1 MAGAPPPEQHNW
13 RIAQLYARNEFDECL
28 AVVEKALTASNG
40 LNEYPLYV
48 KALITRQRGEI
59 QQALEL
65 FQAAT
70 CLNPSNVRNLKQ
82 VGHSL
87 YLLGKH
93 KAALGVYEQA
103 RSLSAELRKTREE
116 AKGEEKSSSR
126 RSKGG
131 DDWELWH
138 NSGLCHAYLKQYDEA
153 INAFERANA
162 NQRHDATF
170 LQLGKVYE
178 ERGDPTAALKVYQ
191 DALDFSPE
199 NPDLLTT
206 IGLAYLRLDDHQ
218 RAFDY
223 LGNALTHD
231 PRNVKAILAVGSI
244 IQDNRDMD
252 VALHKYRVAAA
263 QTPDSPQLWNNV
275 GMALFGKGKNIAAIS
290 CLKKAHYLDPFE
302 WIVAFNLGLVHLH
315 TKQHASAFHFF
326 NAAVNRKKD
335 YAPCYMYMGVALSA
349 MNDLENAYL
358 AFEKSLKLKDDH
370 TCRLNYAAT
379 LFNQGKVEDARTHF
393 LRYEVL
399 LGELGADA
407 DPEDGMLDLAEQL
420 RSRLKT

>member
-1 MAGAPPPEQHNW
+1 MAAPERHNW
-13 RIAQLYARNEFDECL
+13 RIAQLYARNEFDDCL
-28 AVVEKALTASNG
+28 TVVEQALSTSGG

-70 CLNPSNVRNLKQ
+70 CLNPSNIRNLKQ

-103 RSLSAELRKTREE
+103 RALSKDLRKIQ
-116 AKGEEKSSSR
+116 GEEKEGR

-131 DDWELWH
+131 DNWELWH
-138 NSGLCHAYLKQYDEA
+138 NSGLCHAYLKQFDDAVASFEQA
-153 INAFERANA
+153 NNA
-162 NQRHDATF
+162 QRHDATF
-170 LQLGKVYE
+170 LQLGNVYE
-178 ERGDPTAALKVYQ
+178 DRGDPTSALRVYR

-199 NPDLLTT
+199 NPELLTT

-223 LGNALTHD
+223 LGAALTHD
-231 PRNVKAILAVGSI
+231 PKNVRAILAAGSI

-252 VALHKYRVAAA
+252 VALHKYRVAAV
-263 QTPDSPQLWNNV
+263 QNPDSPQLWNNV
-275 GMALFGKGKNIAAIS
+275 GMALFGKGKHVAAIS
-290 CLKKAHYLDPFE
+290 CLQKAHYLDPFE
-302 WIVAFNLGLVHLH
+302 WIVSFNLGLVHLH

-326 NAAVNRKKD
+326 NSAVNRKKD
-335 YAPCYMYMGVALSA
+335 YAPCYMYMGVALAA
-349 MNDLENAYL
+349 MDDLENAYL

-379 LFNQGKVEDARTHF
+379 LCNQGRVEECRTHF
-393 LRYEVL
+393 ARYEVL
-399 LGELGADA
+399 IGELGPDA
-407 DPEDGMLDLAEQL
+407 DPEDGMLDLAERL
-420 RSRLKT
+420 RGRLKL